1 MEEEIN
7 IDEVLFPNSWELQ
20 EDEDGLLTAEIVDE
34 EIDNFKC
41 SFNNDG
47 CVEINTEGYE
57 YITLSTEALLR
68 LVMLVEDAEEIYTQ
82 KNNEL

>member
-20 EDEDGLLTAEIVDE
+20 EDQEGTLTAEIIDE

-57 YITLSTEALLR
+57 YITLSIEALHR
-68 LVMLVEDAEEIYTQ
+68 LVMLVEDAEEIYK

>member
-41 SFNNDG
+41 SFKMMD
-47 CVEINTEGYE
+47 V
-57 YITLSTEALLR
+57 LR
-68 LVMLVEDAEEIYTQ
+68 LIPKAMNILH
-82 KNNEL
+82 